1 MNILI
6 VTASQTGNT
15 LKVADTI
22 ARIADTGKHS
32 VTILEASGECDV
44 HLPDYDL
51 VFAGTGVYDRK
62 PTKKDERDDL
72 MHSWPG
78 GVRDKLVVPAAPRRP
93 GQYAV
98 IFCTYGGVHTGVNEA
113 VPAVKQ
119 VGQLFDHYGMDI
131 LDEWYVVGEFVAERH
146 AALQQQRQIGEHLRT
161 PQSGGSGGHRP
172 AYASHSSRRFEPDCS
187 LTAFRFYPDR
197 PVLQDNTG
205 RVRKSGR
212 TSLFPA
218 NSGQAAS

>member
-62 PTKKDERDDL
+62 PTKKMNEMIDAL
-72 MHSWPG
+72 MAR

-131 LDEWYVVGEFVAERH
+131 LDEWYVVGEFVPSAMQHFNSNGRLGNISGRPNQADLEDIAQRTQAILL
-146 AALQQQRQIGEHLRT
+146 AA
-161 PQSGGSGGHRP
+161 
-172 AYASHSSRRFEPDCS
+172 SSRI
-187 LTAFRFYPDR
+187 
-197 PVLQDNTG
+197 
-205 RVRKSGR
+205 
-212 TSLFPA
+212 
-218 NSGQAAS
+218 AA